1 MKSMAWLKIN
11 GFLFWIFNK
20 GKKSKKKKYNYYVI
34 FLFNLTKPDFR
45 HWATDIAKFS
55 VEESGKSTRTTL
67 QMHINLRMTQSKTV
81 LWVV

>member
-20 GKKSKKKKYNYYVI
+20 GKKSKKKIYNYYVI
-34 FLFNLTKPDFR
+34 FLCNLTKPDFR